1 MNSSKCDK
9 ITVLRK
15 TLDCNLS
22 DIGQGQG
29 RDEVKWFILPRDAD
43 AVTTV

>member
-9 ITVLRK
+9 ITVLQK

-22 DIGQGQG
+22 DIGQG